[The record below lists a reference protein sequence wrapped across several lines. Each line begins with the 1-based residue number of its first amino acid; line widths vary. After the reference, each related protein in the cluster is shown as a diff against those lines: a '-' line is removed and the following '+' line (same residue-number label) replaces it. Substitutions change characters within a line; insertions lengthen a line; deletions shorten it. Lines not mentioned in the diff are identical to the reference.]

1 MKGEHMYAR
10 NYFTEKIDKSSYVIA
25 ISFILSMV
33 GLSVLLQHSEIIL
46 PEAAAMAIA
55 MWVYREP
62 EWIRR
67 PSIILIAPTSTA
79 AIGIIMYQFKI
90 LYPIKVMLTL
100 MIVMLFMRL
109 IGSNLAPAIA
119 TGLLPLATHTEGW
132 SFVFIVFLF
141 MLILMAGVV
150 VCQLNKNLVK
160 WSIIQYKYM
169 GIFLVISLCWLS
181 ICWVLGYEQIA
192 VIPPV
197 FVVVYESLQ
206 KPVYSGQ
213 IALKQ
218 GFSLTVSASL
228 AVLIFMQVESHVLAA
243 LIDMIIAI
251 MISRLFLVRIPALFA
266 IPLLTFVFPE
276 DKIWSLPY
284 ATFFASVFMFSFIL
298 LYKNLEKKTSIRKKR
313 LHPEFDDAINNK

>member
-1 MKGEHMYAR
+1 MYAR
-10 NYFTEKIDKSSYVIA
+10 NHFTEKIDKSSYVIA

-33 GLSVLLQHSEIIL
+33 GLSVLLQHSDIIL

-62 EWIRR
+62 GWIRR
-67 PSIILIAPTSTA
+67 PSIVLIAPTSTA

-90 LYPIKVMLTL
+90 LYPIKVLLTL

-109 IGSNLAPAIA
+109 ICSNLAPAIA

-150 VCQLNKNLVK
+150 VFQFNKNLMK

-181 ICWVLGYEQIA
+181 ICWVLGYEQI
-192 VIPPV
+192 
-197 FVVVYESLQ
+197 Q
-206 KPVYSGQ
+206 
-213 IALKQ
+213 
-218 GFSLTVSASL
+218 
-228 AVLIFMQVESHVLAA
+228 
-243 LIDMIIAI
+243 
-251 MISRLFLVRIPALFA
+251 
-266 IPLLTFVFPE
+266 
-276 DKIWSLPY
+276 
-284 ATFFASVFMFSFIL
+284 
-298 LYKNLEKKTSIRKKR
+298 
-313 LHPEFDDAINNK
+313 